1 MKILIM
7 LLGVLL
13 SPIAF
18 SGEFCERQPEI
29 DPEFP
34 VGLVGDYEVIGKAPG
49 SDETY
54 SGTVTIAIED
64 GASSYRLT
72 RTVKGE
78 KIFGEAWIG
87 LCAGQDK
94 VPVLMFEYS
103 DVSPVIRG
111 MCYTRWN
118 LDNYHLISCYVRAAS
133 EAWHNNGYEAMFPVM
148 Q

>member
-1 MKILIM
+1 MRILVM
-7 LLGVLL
+7 LLGVFL
-13 SPIAF
+13 SPVAF

-34 VGLVGDYEVIGKAPG
+34 VGLVGDYEVIGKIPG

-72 RTVKGE
+72 KTVNGNE
-78 KIFGEAWIG
+78 FFGEAWIS

-103 DVSPVIRG
+103 DASPATRG

-133 EAWHNNGYEAMFPVM
+133 EAGNKNGYEAMFPVM